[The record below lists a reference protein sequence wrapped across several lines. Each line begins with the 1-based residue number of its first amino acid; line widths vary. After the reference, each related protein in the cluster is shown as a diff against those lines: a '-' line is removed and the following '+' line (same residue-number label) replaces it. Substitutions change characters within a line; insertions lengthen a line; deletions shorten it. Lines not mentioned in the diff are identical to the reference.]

1 MTEQNSNS
9 FNILVV
15 DDNPRNL
22 QVISTLLSANGYKTA
37 VVNSGTN
44 ALKYMEM
51 REPDLILLD
60 IMMPEMSGYEVCTI
74 IKEDERYKEIPVI
87 FLTAKSELSDIIMG
101 FKLGAVDYITKPFRI
116 EEVLVRVRTH
126 LELRESR
133 KQLLHKNMQLES
145 LNKELTLSQEQ
156 IREDALRLK
165 QLVNEKNQLFSIIA
179 HDLRGP
185 INSFISLTRLLADEA
200 AGISPE
206 LIMELSADMHQ
217 SASSLHELLENLL
230 SWSLM
235 QRDEVRMNQE
245 DIFLKPLI
253 DSVLELLKEKFVTKN
268 ILINNTIPPNL
279 AVKGDWNMVS
289 TVARNLITNAVKF
302 TPQGGEVS
310 LSGIQDA
317 NGMVII
323 TVQDTGIGMSAELIG
338 RLFQFDKRTSRPGT
352 DGEPSSG
359 LGLMLCKE
367 FIERNGGQLKIRS
380 QENVGSVFEFTLPEA

>member
-1 MTEQNSNS
+1 MTQTEPNS
-9 FNILVV
+9 FTILVV

-37 VVNSGTN
+37 VVNSGAN
-44 ALKYMEM
+44 ALKYLEL
-51 REPDLILLD
+51 RNPDLILLD
-60 IMMPEMSGYEVCTI
+60 IMMPEMSGFEVCKI
-74 IKEDERYKEIPVI
+74 IKEIDRYKDIPVI
-87 FLTAKSELSDIIMG
+87 FLSAKSELSDIIMG

-126 LELRESR
+126 LDLRESR
-133 KQLLHKNMQLES
+133 KQLLIKNSELEL
-145 LNKELTLSQEQ
+145 LNRELTLSQEQ

-165 QLVNEKNQLFSIIA
+165 QLVNEKDQLFSIIA

-185 INSFISLTRLLADEA
+185 IHSFISLTRLFADEA
-200 AGISPE
+200 AEMAPE
-206 LIMELSADMHQ
+206 LIIELSANMYQ

-235 QRDEVRMNQE
+235 QRDEVRIHQE
-245 DIFLKPLI
+245 VFFVKPLI
-253 DSVLELLKEKFVTKN
+253 DSVLELLREKFVSKN
-268 ILINNTIPPNL
+268 ILITNSISPTL
-279 AVKGDWNMVS
+279 AVSADWNMIS

-302 TPQGGEVS
+302 TPHGGKVN
-310 LSGIQDA
+310 LSGIQD
-317 NGMVII
+317 GSGLVSIL
-323 TVQDTGIGMSAELIG
+323 VQDSGIGMSDELIG

-367 FIERNGGQLKIRS
+367 FIERNGGRLKIHS
-380 QENVGSVFEFTLPEA
+380 EVDVGSVFEFTLLEA

>member
-1 MTEQNSNS
+1 MTQTEPNS
-9 FNILVV
+9 FTILVV

-37 VVNSGTN
+37 VVNSGAN
-44 ALKYMEM
+44 ALKYLEL
-51 REPDLILLD
+51 RNPDLILLD
-60 IMMPEMSGYEVCTI
+60 IMMPEMSGFEVCKI
-74 IKEDERYKEIPVI
+74 IKEIDSYKDIPVI
-87 FLTAKSELSDIIMG
+87 FLSAKSELSDIIMG

-126 LELRESR
+126 LDLRESR
-133 KQLLHKNMQLES
+133 KQLLIKNSELEL
-145 LNKELTLSQEQ
+145 LNRELTLSQEQ

-165 QLVNEKNQLFSIIA
+165 QLVNEKDQLFSIIA

-185 INSFISLTRLLADEA
+185 IHSFISLTRLFADEA
-200 AGISPE
+200 AEMPPE
-206 LIMELSADMHQ
+206 LIIELSANMYQ

-235 QRDEVRMNQE
+235 QRDEVRIHQE
-245 DIFLKPLI
+245 VFFMKPLI
-253 DSVLELLKEKFVTKN
+253 DSVLELLREKFVSKN
-268 ILINNTIPPNL
+268 ILITNSISPTL
-279 AVKGDWNMVS
+279 AVSADWNMIS

-302 TPQGGEVS
+302 TPHGGKVN
-310 LSGIQDA
+310 LSGIQD
-317 NGMVII
+317 GRGLVSIL
-323 TVQDTGIGMSAELIG
+323 VQDSGIGMSDELIG

-367 FIERNGGQLKIRS
+367 FIERNGGRLKIHS
-380 QENVGSVFEFTLPEA
+380 EVDVGSVFEFTLLKA